1 MSSSNDI
8 ILSIAV
14 PTPLRQ
20 LFDYLPPKGV
30 DSALLQPGMRIQ
42 VQFGPRRMLG
52 IIEAIKNQSDCP
64 PDKLRHASGILENS
78 AILPESI
85 MTLCRWAASYYHYS
99 LGETLSL
106 ALPQVLRQ
114 GKPASAGSITLWKSS
129 CELDDALRKQLKSAK
144 RQLQALELIYNAP
157 QGISEVELKEAGI
170 SKAILTSLAKKELAS
185 HCELE
190 VHDEPFD
197 SASDSASDSVS
208 PILRQAHLTL
218 NPEQQFALEG
228 ILETPSFHPVL
239 LEGVTGSGKTEVYL
253 QAIAATLKAGKQALV
268 LVPEIGL
275 TPQTIE
281 RFRRRFRVPV
291 VCIHSGLSDGERLQS
306 WLAAS
311 RTSAGILIATRSGV
325 FTPMPKLG
333 LIIID
338 EEHDGSYKQQD
349 TLRYNARDL
358 AIYRAKLADCPV
370 VLGSATPSLETLQ
383 NARTGRYSHIQMKSR
398 AGGAKAPTVELLDIR
413 QQLLTDGFA
422 QPILDRMQRT
432 LQQGHQVMVFLNRRG
447 YAPSLICHDC
457 GSISDCP
464 HCDAH
469 MTLHRQPPHMH
480 CHHCDYQTA
489 IPRACPACNSKKLQ
503 PAGQGTERSE
513 QVLSQ
518 LFPDY
523 PVLRVDRDSTRRKDA
538 LPALLDKINEG
549 KPCILLGTQML
560 AKGHHFPGV
569 TLVAIVNADGGLF
582 SSDFRGLEKT
592 GQLIMQVAGRSGRGQ
607 MPGHVII
614 QTHNPQHPALQMLS
628 INDYTRFANSLFNER
643 QHLRLPPCGYLAVF
657 RTESAYTKDGLALLQ
672 QLRELVLQHFGE
684 TSSLTPL
691 GPLPAIME
699 KRQGRFRQ
707 QLLLQSGERPVLHRA
722 LKYLVSYLDGL
733 KLPRHLRWTLD
744 VDPQEMT

>member
-14 PTPLRQ
+14 PAPLRQ
-20 LFDYLPPKGV
+20 LFDYLPPEGV
-30 DSALLQPGMRIQ
+30 DPDTLQPGMRIQ
-42 VQFGPRRMLG
+42 VQFGPRKMLG
-52 IIEAIKNQSDCP
+52 IIEAIKDQSDCP
-64 PDKLRHASGILENS
+64 PDKLRHAIGILEPEPL
-78 AILPESI
+78 LPVSI
-85 MTLCRWAASYYHYS
+85 MKLCRWTAGYYHYS

-106 ALPQVLRQ
+106 ALPQALRQ
-114 GKPASAGSITLWKSS
+114 GKPASAGSITLWKSE
-129 CELDDALRKQLKSAK
+129 CDLDESLRKQLKSAK
-144 RQLQALELIYNAP
+144 RQLQALELIQTSS
-157 QGISEVELKEAGI
+157 QGMSEVELKEAGI
-170 SKAILTSLAKKELAS
+170 SKVILTNLAKKHLIS
-185 HCELE
+185 RHELE
-190 VHDEPFD
+190 IHDEPFD
-197 SASDSASDSVS
+197 SIT
-208 PILRQAHLTL
+208 PLLKETPFTL

-253 QAIAATLKAGKQALV
+253 QAITATLQAGKQALV

-281 RFRRRFRVPV
+281 RFRKRFRVPV
-291 VCIHSGLSDGERLQS
+291 VCIHSGLGDGERLQS

-311 RTSAGILIATRSGV
+311 RASAGILIATRSGV
-325 FTPMPKLG
+325 FTPMPRLG

-358 AIYRAKLADCPV
+358 AIYRAKMADCPV
-370 VLGSATPSLETLQ
+370 VLGSATPSLESLQ

-413 QQLLTDGFA
+413 QQVLTDGFA
-422 QPILDRMQRT
+422 QPILERIQRT
-432 LQQGHQVMVFLNRRG
+432 LHQGHQVMVFLNRRG

-457 GSISDCP
+457 GDIIDCP

-489 IPRACPACNSKKLQ
+489 VPWSCPTCQSKKLQ

-538 LPALLDKINEG
+538 LPALLDQINEG

-569 TLVAIVNADGGLF
+569 TLVAIINADGGLF

-628 INDYTRFANSLFNER
+628 MNDYTRFANSLFTER
-643 QHLRLPPCGYLAVF
+643 QHLHLPPCGYLAVF
-657 RTESAYTKDGLALLQ
+657 RTESAYTQDGQALLQ
-672 QLRELVLQHFGE
+672 QLRHLVLEHFGGAA
-684 TSSLTPL
+684 SLTPL

-707 QLLLQSGERPVLHRA
+707 QLLLQSGERAPLHRA
-722 LKYLVSYLDGL
+722 LKYLVDYLDRL
-733 KLPRHLRWTLD
+733 KLPKHLRWTLD